1 MREIFRKAF
10 LYTRIMINYDQKLI
24 DEAKEYFTN
33 LYGRKINSEEAES
46 YLKSLVYLLDSLSEF
61 D

>member
-1 MREIFRKAF
+1 MREVFRKAF

-33 LYGRKINSEEAES
+33 LYGREISYEEAES
-46 YLKSLVYLLDSLSEF
+46 YLKSLIHLLDSLSGF